1 MTVHLRPAAA
11 ADLEDAALW
20 YDNQRS
26 GLGAEFLAEVASS
39 LVRISDNP
47 RQFGILHRETRRC
60 LLRRFPYGLFF
71 RVSGEDI
78 IVVACFHASR
88 DPRRWQAR
96 E

>member
-1 MTVHLRPAAA
+1 MTVHIRPSAA
-11 ADLEDAALW
+11 ADVEDAALW
-20 YDNQRS
+20 YDGQGS
-26 GLGAEFLAEVASS
+26 GLGAQFLAEVASS

-71 RVSGEDI
+71 RVSGEDV